1 MQILL
6 YPVLRPFR
14 IIKIDL
20 TFLTLN
26 LISHYILKIYTNI
39 IKFKLLLKKLLIK
52 QATTKKTNILR
63 KEDEWL
69 NLR

>member
-1 MQILL
+1 VQILL

-52 QATTKKTNILR
+52 QVTTKKTNILR